1 MLFELHSLFFYYN
14 FFVEILKL
22 KRQGSIFFTLN
33 TISLIFFGDW
43 AFATLFGNEEMKTEK
58 ALPYFYLKKDLSPKG
73 NNMSYPKFEIIFSV
87 SKD

>member
-1 MLFELHSLFFYYN
+1 MPFELHPLFFYYN

-22 KRQGSIFFTLN
+22 KRQDSNFQTEYHRNRASTELFTN
-33 TISLIFFGDW
+33 K
-43 AFATLFGNEEMKTEK
+43 EMEIEK
-58 ALPYFYLKKDLSPKG
+58 ALPYFYVKKDLLPEG